1 MIRKRVGAALW
12 KLRVKGWVQEV
23 PQEGEYKGWRLA

>member
-12 KLRVKGWVQEV
+12 KLKATTIVAEV
-23 PQEGEYKGWRLA
+23 PQGGHQKCWRLA